1 MKKFSEPEKEKH
13 GIILDLVN
21 GFLLCKNMDEAVIFL
36 GDLLTKKELEIL
48 SRRLRIAKLL
58 LEGKDYREI
67 QRQIHVS
74 HGTIAKIA
82 AWLTEKGDGFRN
94 VIKRLP
100 KESKN
105 KDLMDE
111 SVWKEIKDK
120 YPTYFLPER
129 IIERI
134 LKEKILQKDNK
145 TKIAIKSL
153 ESSLSSKRAINKQI
167 EKQYKKNYQK

>member
-1 MKKFSEPEKEKH
+1 MNKFSESEKEKH

-21 GFLLCKNMDEAVIFL
+21 GFLLCKNMDEAIIFL

-48 SRRLRIAKLL
+48 SRRLRIAKFL

-67 QRQIHVS
+67 QSQIHVS

-100 KESKN
+100 KESKI

-153 ESSLSSKRAINKQI
+153 ESSLGNKRVINKQI
-167 EKQYKKNYQK
+167 EKQYKKNY

>member
-1 MKKFSEPEKEKH
+1 MKKFSESEKQKH

-21 GFLLCKNMDEAVIFL
+21 GFLLCKNMDEAIIFL

-48 SRRLRIAKLL
+48 SRRLRIAKFL

-67 QRQIHVS
+67 QTQIHVS
-74 HGTIAKIA
+74 HGTIAKIS

-120 YPTYFLPER
+120 YPMYFLPER

-134 LKEKILQKDNK
+134 LKEKFLQKDNK
-145 TKIAIKSL
+145 TKNAIKGL
-153 ESSLSSKRAINKQI
+153 EVSLSNKRAINKQI
-167 EKQYKKNYQK
+167 EKQYKKNY